1 MWLMVVLW
9 LERIVN
15 NIHPN
20 RLIVM
25 FIKDDLLFYVF
36 LLTSIGHLSRFIIG
50 ITPSAV
56 ALSRA
61 LNLHDSSICA
71 TSVRV
76 LDNPN

>member
-1 MWLMVVLW
+1 MADGCAVI
-9 LERIVN
+9 R
-15 NIHPN
+15 
-20 RLIVM
+20 
-25 FIKDDLLFYVF
+25 KDCQQYPPESTSSDAYQGLLFYVF

-50 ITPSAV
+50 IAPSAV